1 MKALVLAAKGFCLLS
16 GLLMAPT
23 LLGIG
28 LAYWMGFVPPWE
40 KIRAV
45 FAESEE
51 SSSAVESPVSSTE
64 SMSAEAGEARLWE
77 SRLTLLREEIDRE
90 GARVEAER
98 ARLEARGDELD
109 GLTKR
114 LAATLTTMLD
124 RKIEPDGVLA
134 QLDGIDRE
142 LEALDAEEKRFP
154 ALIETLR
161 AIDPGA
167 LANIVAGTGGEG
179 LSERQALRVLR
190 GLPARRSAQVLE
202 EMSKVDPVL
211 ASSLVELMG
220 RGAEERAN

>member
-1 MKALVLAAKGFCLLS
+1 MKPLVLVAKGFCLLS

-23 LLGIG
+23 LLGVG

-51 SSSAVESPVSSTE
+51 SSPATEVAESSVEA
-64 SMSAEAGEARLWE
+64 MSGEAGEARLWE

-90 GARVEAER
+90 GSRVEADR
-98 ARLEARGDELD
+98 QRLEARGEQLD
-109 GLTKR
+109 ALTER
-114 LAATLTTMLD
+114 LAVTLTTVLD
-124 RKIEPDGVLA
+124 RKIEPDGMLA

-154 ALIETLR
+154 ELIETLR

-167 LANIVAGTGGEG
+167 LASIVAGTGGEG